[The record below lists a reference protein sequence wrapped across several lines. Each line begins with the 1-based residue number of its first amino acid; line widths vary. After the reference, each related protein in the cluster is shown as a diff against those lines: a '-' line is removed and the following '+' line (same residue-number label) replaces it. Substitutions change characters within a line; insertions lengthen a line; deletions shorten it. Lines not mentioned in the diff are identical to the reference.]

1 MDDFSASPMMAVMA
15 SLWKSPSSRRTLD
28 EARVFYH
35 SLELLIE
42 EVFEN
47 ITLFESPHE
56 RRHLLDPVVEPVR
69 VGI

>member
-1 MDDFSASPMMAVMA
+1 MCSGFIVEVFVIEENFGH
-15 SLWKSPSSRRTLD
+15 

-47 ITLFESPHE
+47 ISLFESPHE

>member
-1 MDDFSASPMMAVMA
+1 MCSCPASKDRGIIVEV
-15 SLWKSPSSRRTLD
+15 LVVEENFGH
-28 EARVFYH
+28 EARVFCD

-47 ITLFESPHE
+47 ITPFESPHE